1 MLRTFRLRKT
11 CARCQDAGGRQIVCK
26 SWQSIVYLR
35 LQETYPLELNT
46 PFVLYDHGH
55 AAKRTSVFT
64 EMSKLSMRIMP
75 PM

>member
-1 MLRTFRLRKT
+1 M
-11 CARCQDAGGRQIVCK
+11 QIVAVH
-26 SWQSIVYLR
+26 SLSEASGDI
-35 LQETYPLELNT
+35 YPLELNT

-64 EMSKLSMRIMP
+64 EMSKLSMRIMS

>member
-1 MLRTFRLRKT
+1 MSRCRRKAD
-11 CARCQDAGGRQIVCK
+11 CMQIVAVH
-26 SWQSIVYLR
+26 SLSEASGDI
-35 LQETYPLELNT
+35 YPLELNT

-64 EMSKLSMRIMP
+64 EMSKLSMRIMS